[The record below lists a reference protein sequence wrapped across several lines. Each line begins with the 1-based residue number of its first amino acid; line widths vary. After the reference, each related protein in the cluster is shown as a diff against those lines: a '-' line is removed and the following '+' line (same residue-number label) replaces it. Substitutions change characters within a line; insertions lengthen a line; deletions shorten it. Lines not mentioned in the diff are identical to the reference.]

1 MDDFHYQDNEL
12 YCEEVPIQRIV
23 RDVGTPCYIYSY
35 RTLVRHFRA
44 YDQAFGTIPHMIAY
58 AMKAN
63 SNLAILRVMASEG
76 SGADIVSG
84 GELYRALKAGVPA
97 AKIVFAGVGKSRS
110 EIQEALKSDILM
122 FNVES
127 SGELLLIND
136 VAGEMGLRARVALRI
151 NPDIDPKTH
160 PYISTGLKKSKFGI
174 GAERAIEEFKAASA
188 LPHIEVVGLHK
199 HIGSQLTE
207 LTPFIDALKKVLRL
221 IETLRSLGTDIRYL
235 NIGGGLG
242 ITYSD
247 ERPPRPKD
255 LAEALSP
262 FLRDL
267 KCQLIMEP
275 GRSLVGNAGIMVTR
289 VLYNKETEAKQFVI
303 VDAAMNDLL
312 RPSLYDAHHEIQPVC
327 PIPGSPMTTVDV
339 VGPICE
345 SGDFLAKDRK
355 LTNTKSGD
363 LLAVMS
369 AGAYGFTMASNYNSR
384 PRVPEVLIKDRHM
397 HIIRA
402 REEYED
408 LIRGEVVPEFL
419 DTPAK

>member
-1 MDDFHYQDNEL
+1 MHDFHYQDQEL
-12 YCEEVPIQRIV
+12 YCEEVPVQRIV

-35 RTLVRHFRA
+35 RTLVRHYRA
-44 YDQAFGTIPHMIAY
+44 YDQAFGTIPHVIAY

-63 SNLAILRVMASEG
+63 SNLAILRALAKEG
-76 SGADIVSG
+76 GGADIVSG
-84 GELYRALKAGVPA
+84 GELFRALKAGVPA
-97 AKIVFAGVGKSRS
+97 EKIVFAGVGKSRQ
-110 EIQEALKSDILM
+110 EFQEALKSDILM

-127 SGELLLIND
+127 SAELRLINE
-136 VAGEMGLRARVALRI
+136 VAGEMGLRARVALRV

-174 GAERAIEEFKAASA
+174 GAERALEEFHVAST
-188 LPHIEVVGLHK
+188 LPHIEVVGIHT

-207 LTPFIDALKKVLRL
+207 LTPFIDALKKVLTL
-221 IETLRSLGTDIRYL
+221 IETLQARGTDIRYL

-242 ITYSD
+242 ITYSG
-247 ERPPRPKD
+247 ETPPHPND

-262 FLRDL
+262 MLRDL
-267 KCQLIMEP
+267 KCRLIMEP
-275 GRSLVGNAGIMVTR
+275 GRSIVGNAGILVTR
-289 VLYNKETEAKQFVI
+289 VLYNKETEAKRFVI

-312 RPSLYDAHHEIQPVC
+312 RPSLYDAHHEIQPVHQTA
-327 PIPGSPMTTVDV
+327 GSPETTVDV

-355 LTNTKSGD
+355 MADPNAGD

-369 AGAYGFTMASNYNSR
+369 SGAYGFTMASNYNSR
-384 PRVPEVLIKDRHM
+384 PRIAEVLVKDSKT

-402 REEYED
+402 REEYDD

-419 DTPAK
+419 D